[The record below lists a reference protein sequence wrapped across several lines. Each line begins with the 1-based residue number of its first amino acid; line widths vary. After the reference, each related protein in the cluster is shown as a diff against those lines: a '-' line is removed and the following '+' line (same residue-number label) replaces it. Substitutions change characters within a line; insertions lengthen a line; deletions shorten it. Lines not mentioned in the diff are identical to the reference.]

1 MTTGEENVT
10 LPPLQ
15 WKFVNYRSAHAMP
28 MTCTYI
34 VKIRFHVKSLRP
46 LMKSNMKYAIRMCR
60 TAHGSISDTHLHALN
75 HRSPLNNTKGGYS
88 DWHRPSPKD
97 VSTELG
103 IQSIH

>member
-1 MTTGEENVT
+1 LKQISRDTRRVT
-10 LPPLQ
+10 LI
-15 WKFVNYRSAHAMP
+15 S
-28 MTCTYI
+28 
-34 VKIRFHVKSLRP
+34 
-46 LMKSNMKYAIRMCR
+46 
-60 TAHGSISDTHLHALN
+60 GSGGLFSKLGNSCPGQRGGKADCVPLN

>member
-1 MTTGEENVT
+1 
-10 LPPLQ
+10 
-15 WKFVNYRSAHAMP
+15 
-28 MTCTYI
+28 
-34 VKIRFHVKSLRP
+34 
-46 LMKSNMKYAIRMCR
+46 MKYALRMCR